1 MRKLGKVLPLDDVV
15 PVEPVLD
22 PPPPLLLP
30 PPPQP
35 AAISAT
41 PTAKAAASSHF
52 PRCVRF
58 KFYLPVC
65 DSLSRR
71 RRPRSLSARCILPD
85 VSRKKLV
92 RTERTGAA
100 SPAVRAARVPQV
112 AHKLLGCT
120 GRYACDC

>member
-1 MRKLGKVLPLDDVV
+1 MRKLGNVLPLDDVV

-41 PTAKAAASSHF
+41 PTAKVAASSHF
-52 PRCVRF
+52 PRFVRF

-71 RRPRSLSARCILPD
+71 RRPRRLSARCILPD
-85 VSRKKLV
+85 VCSKKLV
-92 RTERTGAA
+92 RTERTDACASAA
-100 SPAVRAARVPQV
+100 PAARALRQP
-112 AHKLLGCT
+112 HKPLRGPS
-120 GRYACDC
+120 RA